1 MSVVILLNKDLAL
14 FLSLRPIVTGRE
26 RMVIALSSTVMRRE
40 GPRETTRTHAQGKDS
55 CLPLPDDGVFENS
68 APRRRPIDCKL
79 N

>member
-1 MSVVILLNKDLAL
+1 MSVVILLDKDLAL

-26 RMVIALSSTVMRRE
+26 SMVIALSSTVMRRE

-55 CLPLPDDGVFENS
+55 LSFLPDGVFENS
-68 APRRRPIDCKL
+68 ARPVVRLIA